1 MTQTWPWCQGRS
13 MITKMIVLIIDNA
26 DDHNDDGD
34 VILQTFEATS
44 LTESWGRT
52 WHLTF
57 VNHCLCHRAPNQVN
71 CHLLL
76 NLDHL
81 DGAEITRSIGKSWGN
96 TKGPTIP
103 DHKRPDEAGAQTISS
118 RIHHSIVSPL
128 SGKEKHTKYDSRRY
142 GCSLRDLTYW
152 QGHKHRMWQSSW
164 GRLLQGGWACGV
176 SHHSI
181 EQTNLNHL
189 WYLDHRH
196 LQIQNFDSLILFNIG
211 WFWERDTPVCR
222 PL

>member
-1 MTQTWPWCQGRS
+1 MVTITMMMVMLFSRPSRPLPWQRAEAAPGISLLSIIAFAIELQITCCWILTTSMGLRS
-13 MITKMIVLIIDNA
+13 R
-26 DDHNDDGD
+26 G
-34 VILQTFEATS
+34 
-44 LTESWGRT
+44 
-52 WHLTF
+52 
-57 VNHCLCHRAPNQVN
+57 
-71 CHLLL
+71 
-76 NLDHL
+76 
-81 DGAEITRSIGKSWGN
+81 GKSWGS

-103 DHKRPDEAGAQTISS
+103 DHKRPDEASAQTISS

>member
-1 MTQTWPWCQGRS
+1 MAMMPRKEHDNKDDCTDNWQCWRSQWWWWCYSPDLRGHFLDRELRPHLASHFCQ
-13 MITKMIVLIIDNA
+13 
-26 DDHNDDGD
+26 
-34 VILQTFEATS
+34 S
-44 LTESWGRT
+44 LPLPSNSKSSELPPVVESWPPRWG
-52 WHLTF
+52 W
-57 VNHCLCHRAPNQVN
+57 
-71 CHLLL
+71 
-76 NLDHL
+76 DH
-81 DGAEITRSIGKSWGN
+81 AESWGN

-103 DHKRPDEAGAQTISS
+103 DHKRPDEPSAQTISS

-176 SHHSI
+176 SHLSI

-196 LQIQNFDSLILFNIG
+196 LQIQNLDSLILFNIG

>member
-1 MTQTWPWCQGRS
+1 MLTITMMMVMLFSRPSRPLPWQRAEAAPGISLLSIIAFAIELQIIWTATCCWILTTSMGLRSRGVLGQHKGTDNTWSQETGR
-13 MITKMIVLIIDNA
+13 
-26 DDHNDDGD
+26 G
-34 VILQTFEATS
+34 Q
-44 LTESWGRT
+44 RT
-52 WHLTF
+52 
-57 VNHCLCHRAPNQVN
+57 NHFFPHPPLHRF
-71 CHLLL
+71 
-76 NLDHL
+76 
-81 DGAEITRSIGKSWGN
+81 
-96 TKGPTIP
+96 PTVWERKT
-103 DHKRPDEAGAQTISS
+103 H
-118 RIHHSIVSPL
+118 
-128 SGKEKHTKYDSRRY
+128 KYDSRRY

-196 LQIQNFDSLILFNIG
+196 LQIQNLDSLILFNIG